1 MSERKKGGG
10 LDYTPRAFPAARAP
24 DGPAPDLE
32 DKLAELGLVDRADAE
47 PRADASAGVT
57 PDITPGTKKRS
68 SLDYTPRAFPGARA
82 PDGPAPDLEDRLVAM
97 GLAERTRTPNA
108 RPDVRHDASDVPPQP
123 ASRRERPAAPPSAE
137 PHLTS
142 QRERFAGPAQ
152 PVRPHGAAQA
162 PPTATSYR
170 DRDVVPS
177 APVLLPPAPE
187 PTRRRDQAL
196 QPDPTR
202 PSERAAPPEL
212 ETPRRVG
219 RATPQQTPAAPAP
232 AFAVTPQP
240 VYVVPAPDTVAVP
253 LDIQPEQ
260 NLPVAS
266 PLPPVPP
273 EAAPRPLPLAAEP
286 VPPAPSRELGAPA
299 KAAPKPTTRAAR
311 NVERLKTLPDNGGRV
326 RLSIRLVASVD
337 EKLNDL
343 AHLRGLDRNTAIS
356 VAIVQD
362 WVGCFGFKARH
373 AGPVKS

>member
-10 LDYTPRAFPAARAP
+10 LDYTPRAFPGARAP

-47 PRADASAGVT
+47 PLADASAGVN
-57 PDITPGTKKRS
+57 PDVNPGTKKRP

-123 ASRRERPAAPPSAE
+123 PARRERPAAPPPAE
-137 PHLTS
+137 PLHS
-142 QRERFAGPAQ
+142 RRERVTGPAQ
-152 PVRPHGAAQA
+152 QARPPEPSQA
-162 PPTATSYR
+162 PPATPSYR
-170 DRDVVPS
+170 ERDVVPS
-177 APVLLPPAPE
+177 APVFEPPPPPE
-187 PTRRRDQAL
+187 PVRRREQVAPLEPIRRSERVL
-196 QPDPTR
+196 QPEPAAPRRT
-202 PSERAAPPEL
+202 ERAAPP
-212 ETPRRVG
+212 P
-219 RATPQQTPAAPAP
+219 TPAAPLPTFTA
-232 AFAVTPQP
+232 TPQP
-240 VYVVPAPDTVAVP
+240 VYVVPAPGSVDAAANIQLEQTLTAV
-253 LDIQPEQ
+253 
-260 NLPVAS
+260 S

-286 VPPAPSRELGAPA
+286 VRLAPSRDLGAPT
-299 KAAPKPTTRAAR
+299 KAAPKPTRAAR
-311 NVERLKTLPDNGGRV
+311 NAERLKSLPDKEERV

-343 AHLRGLDRNTAIS
+343 AHLRGLDRNTAVS

-362 WVGCFGFKARH
+362 WVECFGLQTRQ
-373 AGPVKS
+373 AGR